1 MKLFKSRKTYYLY
14 NPNTLS
20 YERVYPSAK
29 DRFFGVLR
37 HLSIG
42 IVIGV
47 GIFFIFSRT
56 FDSPVESLLK
66 KENKLLQTQYKVL
79 SLRLNNALEVLDD
92 IQQRDENLYRAIFQA
107 ESIPESVRKSGFG
120 GTNRY
125 EHLMNL
131 SNPELVVSTTRKM
144 DMLSKQLYVQ
154 SNSLEELITL
164 GKNQEERSKCIPAIQ
179 PIANND
185 LKRTASGYGA
195 YRPDL
200 PYSPLPLRHGLFRQS
215 GHGSLCNR
223 RRSRYLCRLETGI
236 RKLPDDQSRAR
247 IPNALRP
254 PEQVPGACRTE
265 SKARRSN
272 RRSGKYREIHRPAPS
287 LRGDRPRQIRQ
298 PVQVLLHGPDSGRIR
313 PYDTDCR
320 KSRPGNGLNI
330 V

>member
-66 KENKLLQTQYKVL
+66 KENKLLQTQYEVL

-179 PIANND
+179 PIANKD
-185 LKRTASGYGA
+185 LKRTASGYGVRIDPI
-195 YRPDL
+195 YRTP
-200 PYSPLPLRHGLFRQS
+200 RFHS
-215 GHGSLCNR
+215 GMDFSAKVGTEV
-223 RRSRYLCRLETGI
+223 YATGDGGI
-236 RKLPDDQSRAR
+236 WKLPDDQSRAR

-265 SKARRSN
+265 SKARRSD

>member
-66 KENKLLQTQYKVL
+66 KENKLLQTQYEVL

-179 PIANND
+179 PIANKD
-185 LKRTASGYGA
+185 LKRTASGYGVRIDPI
-195 YRPDL
+195 YRTPRFHSGMDFSAKVGTEVYATGDGVVTFAAWKQGYGNCL
-200 PYSPLPLRHGLFRQS
+200 MINHG
-215 GHGSLCNR
+215 
-223 RRSRYLCRLETGI
+223 
-236 RKLPDDQSRAR
+236 D
-247 IPNALRP
+247 ALRP

-265 SKARRSN
+265 SKARRSD

-298 PVQVLLHGPDSGRIR
+298 PLQVLLHGPDSGRIR

>member
-66 KENKLLQTQYKVL
+66 KENKLLQTQYEVL

-144 DMLSKQLYVQ
+144 DMLSKQLY
-154 SNSLEELITL
+154 
-164 GKNQEERSKCIPAIQ
+164 R
-179 PIANND
+179 
-185 LKRTASGYGA
+185 YGT
-195 YRPDL
+195 
-200 PYSPLPLRHGLFRQS
+200 Q
-215 GHGSLCNR
+215 GHGS
-223 RRSRYLCRLETGI
+223 RRSYRKPISLCRLRI
-236 RKLPDDQSRAR
+236 RRVVLSERCQSAVPYRTAKR
-247 IPNALRP
+247 IPD
-254 PEQVPGACRTE
+254 
-265 SKARRSN
+265 ARHRG
-272 RRSGKYREIHRPAPS
+272 RRG
-287 LRGDRPRQIRQ
+287 G
-298 PVQVLLHGPDSGRIR
+298 
-313 PYDTDCR
+313 
-320 KSRPGNGLNI
+320 
-330 V
+330 

>member
-66 KENKLLQTQYKVL
+66 KENKLLQTQYEVL

-179 PIANND
+179 PIANKD
-185 LKRTASGYGA
+185 LKRTASGYGVRIDPI
-195 YRPDL
+195 YRTP
-200 PYSPLPLRHGLFRQS
+200 RFHS
-215 GHGSLCNR
+215 GMDFSANL
-223 RRSRYLCRLETGI
+223 S
-236 RKLPDDQSRAR
+236 KFRAR
-247 IPNALRP
+247 VGQKVKRGEVIGEVGNTGKSTGPHLHYEVIVR
-254 PEQVPGACRTE
+254 
-265 SKARRSN
+265 
-272 RRSGKYREIHRPAPS
+272 GKYDNPS
-287 LRGDRPRQIRQ
+287 KYYYMDLTPEEYDRMIQIAENHG
-298 PVQVLLHGPDSGRIR
+298 QVMD
-313 PYDTDCR
+313 
-320 KSRPGNGLNI
+320 
-330 V
+330 

>member
-66 KENKLLQTQYKVL
+66 KENKLLQTQYEVL

-131 SNPELVVSTTRKM
+131 SNPEDGHAEQTALCPIQLAGGADHIGQEPGRT
-144 DMLSKQLYVQ
+144 KQMY
-154 SNSLEELITL
+154 S
-164 GKNQEERSKCIPAIQ
+164 RH
-179 PIANND
+179 
-185 LKRTASGYGA
+185 TA
-195 YRPDL
+195 
-200 PYSPLPLRHGLFRQS
+200 
-215 GHGSLCNR
+215 
-223 RRSRYLCRLETGI
+223 
-236 RKLPDDQSRAR
+236 
-247 IPNALRP
+247 
-254 PEQVPGACRTE
+254 
-265 SKARRSN
+265 
-272 RRSGKYREIHRPAPS
+272 
-287 LRGDRPRQIRQ
+287 
-298 PVQVLLHGPDSGRIR
+298 
-313 PYDTDCR
+313 DCQ
-320 KSRPGNGLNI
+320 
-330 V
+330 

>member
-1 MKLFKSRKTYYLY
+1 M
-14 NPNTLS
+14 
-20 YERVYPSAK
+20 
-29 DRFFGVLR
+29 LR

-66 KENKLLQTQYKVL
+66 KENKLLQTQYEVL

-179 PIANND
+179 PIANKD
-185 LKRTASGYGA
+185 LKRTASGYGVRIDPI
-195 YRPDL
+195 YRTPRFHSGMDFSAKVGTEVYATGDGVVTLL
-200 PYSPLPLRHGLFRQS
+200 PPG
-215 GHGSLCNR
+215 NR
-223 RRSRYLCRLETGI
+223 DMETALMIKSRGTDSKRFTATLS
-236 RKLPDDQSRAR
+236 KFRAR
-247 IPNALRP
+247 VGQKVKRGEVIGEVGNTGKSTGPHLHYEVIVR
-254 PEQVPGACRTE
+254 
-265 SKARRSN
+265 
-272 RRSGKYREIHRPAPS
+272 GKYDNPS
-287 LRGDRPRQIRQ
+287 KYYYMDLTPEEYDRMIQIAENHG
-298 PVQVLLHGPDSGRIR
+298 QVMD
-313 PYDTDCR
+313 
-320 KSRPGNGLNI
+320 
-330 V
+330 